1 MKKIKHLLLFVVILG
16 ITFSCT
22 VEKRLYMRG
31 YALNVKSQA
40 KSSQIVSTEKPTQST
55 VNPIA
60 ETNTDV
66 AIVNTEN
73 TNEEEILL
81 ASNSEVVFP
90 ITINSDNNK
99 SSFKVDKN
107 VKKSI
112 EFQSLKKLRKEIKA
126 KELMAANAPQEGDK
140 SQVVALILCFFLGGL
155 GIHRFY
161 LGYTTVGIIQL
172 LTAGGCGIWALIDF
186 IRIILGDLQPAN
198 GKYDK
203 TI

>member
-1 MKKIKHLLLFVVILG
+1 
-16 ITFSCT
+16 
-22 VEKRLYMRG
+22 
-31 YALNVKSQA
+31 
-40 KSSQIVSTEKPTQST
+40 
-55 VNPIA
+55 
-60 ETNTDV
+60 
-66 AIVNTEN
+66 
-73 TNEEEILL
+73 
-81 ASNSEVVFP
+81 VVFP

-126 KELMAANAPQEGDK
+126 KELMTANAPQEEGK
-140 SQVVALILCFFLGGL
+140 SQLVALLLCFFLGGL